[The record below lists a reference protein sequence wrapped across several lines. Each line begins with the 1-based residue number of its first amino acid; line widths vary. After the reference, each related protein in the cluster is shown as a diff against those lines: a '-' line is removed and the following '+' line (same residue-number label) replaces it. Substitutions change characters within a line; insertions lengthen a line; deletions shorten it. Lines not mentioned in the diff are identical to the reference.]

1 MSSKGGAMVH
11 SNYHIHSNYCDG
23 KNSLEEMVQAAIQ
36 EGLTSIGFTGHAP
49 LPYENDWTMKTE
61 TVRSYMDE
69 VRTLAEKYQEH
80 IDISL
85 GMEIDYF
92 MDTEDISSDS
102 KALIPELD
110 FFIGSI
116 HTIGKMRNGLMAD
129 IDYTPE
135 IFEAGIKDCFDGSVS
150 AFVRRYYESLGNMAL
165 TIQPD
170 IIGHMD
176 IIKKNNADNRFFDD
190 QEPWYQEAA
199 GTCLDKIKASGS
211 IIEVN
216 TGGMIR
222 YGDRCLYPERWLME
236 TILEKEI
243 PITLNGDSHT
253 TEGICYA
260 YEEVLT
266 LLKKVGFKAIMV
278 RKKGSWAQESI

>member
-1 MSSKGGAMVH
+1 MVH

-36 EGLTSIGFTGHAP
+36 AGLTSIGFTGHAP
-49 LPYENDWTMKTE
+49 LPYENDWTMKKE

-69 VRTLAEKYQEH
+69 VRALAEKYREQ

-92 MDTEDISSDS
+92 MWDEDISSDS
-102 KALIPELD
+102 RALIPELD

-116 HTIGKMRNGLMAD
+116 HTIGRLKDGSVAD

-135 IFEAGIKDCFDGSVS
+135 IFEAGIRDCFGGSVET
-150 AFVRRYYESLGNMAL
+150 FVQRYYEALGNMAVKL
-165 TIQPD
+165 KPD
-170 IIGHMD
+170 IVGHMD
-176 IIKKNNADNRFFDD
+176 IIKKNNTDNRFFDD
-190 QEPWYQEAA
+190 QESWYQEAVKD
-199 GTCLDKIKASGS
+199 CLDKITASGS
-211 IIEVN
+211 IIEIN

-222 YGDRCLYPERWLME
+222 YGDRCLYPEAWLMAE
-236 TILEKEI
+236 IQERKI

-253 TEGICYA
+253 TEGIHYA
-260 YEEVLT
+260 YEEVLE
-266 LLKKVGFKAIMV
+266 LIKKIGFRAIMV
-278 RKKGSWAQESI
+278 RKKGSWTEERI

>member
-1 MSSKGGAMVH
+1 MVH

>member
-1 MSSKGGAMVH
+1 
-11 SNYHIHSNYCDG
+11 
-23 KNSLEEMVQAAIQ
+23 MVQAAIQ
-36 EGLTSIGFTGHAP
+36 AGLTSIGFTGHAP
-49 LPYENDWTMKTE
+49 LPYENDWTMKKE
-61 TVRSYMDE
+61 TVRCYMDD
-69 VRTLAEKYQEH
+69 VRTLAEKYQEE

-92 MDTEDISSDS
+92 ISNEDISSDS

-116 HTIGKMRNGLMAD
+116 HTIGKMKNGLMAD
-129 IDYTPE
+129 VDYTPE
-135 IFEAGIKDCFDGSVS
+135 IFETGIKDCFDGSVQ
-150 AFVRRYYESLGNMAL
+150 AFVQRYYEALGNMAL
-165 TIQPD
+165 RVRPD

-176 IIKKNNADNRFFDD
+176 IIKKNNVDNRFFDD

-199 GTCLDKIKASGS
+199 KACLDKIKASGS

-222 YGDRCLYPERWLME
+222 YGDRCLYPEQWLME
-236 TILEKEI
+236 SILEKEI

-253 TEGICYA
+253 TAGIRYA
-260 YEEVLT
+260 YEEVSA

-278 RKKGSWAQESI
+278 RKNGIWAQESI

>member
-1 MSSKGGAMVH
+1 
-11 SNYHIHSNYCDG
+11 
-23 KNSLEEMVQAAIQ
+23 
-36 EGLTSIGFTGHAP
+36 
-49 LPYENDWTMKTE
+49 
-61 TVRSYMDE
+61 
-69 VRTLAEKYQEH
+69 
-80 IDISL
+80 
-85 GMEIDYF
+85 
-92 MDTEDISSDS
+92 
-102 KALIPELD
+102 
-110 FFIGSI
+110 
-116 HTIGKMRNGLMAD
+116 MRNGLMAD

-165 TIQPD
+165 TIQPG

-190 QEPWYQEAA
+190 QEAWYQEAA